1 MRGQNNLPAHV
12 TTVNQCVGNPGMYDF
27 MIISPIAV
35 KIIFPHASRAVIFLV
50 IRSYD
55 RKFYGQVVSGRT
67 AVRGGAG
74 VAGMIDLRSVA
85 WWFGS
90 RLPRQGWGRRRA
102 GNCSSALRTTNYR
115 SAKDQRAGPYVNIAG
130 AAFGEFIV
138 PSPRAPA
145 ADGPEPYSSGRSYGG
160 RSRSDNHASRGR
172 NSRCPARDHLAS
184 AICLLGRDHPAEE
197 PGREPRPGRRR
208 TRAMAVRA
216 DRVRR
221 RPPLSRPSH
230 HGGGPGGGGRRRV
243 LAAAVEGLPDHG
255 QRHGPAAGVV
265 IGGTG

>member
-1 MRGQNNLPAHV
+1 MRGKHKLPADV
-12 TTVNQCVGNPGMYDF
+12 TTVNQCVGNRGMYYF

-35 KIIFPHASRAVIFLV
+35 KIILPHASRAVIFLV
-50 IRSYD
+50 IRPYD

-130 AAFGEFIV
+130 AAFGDFIV
-138 PSPRAPA
+138 PSP
-145 ADGPEPYSSGRSYGG
+145 
-160 RSRSDNHASRGR
+160 
-172 NSRCPARDHLAS
+172 AS
-184 AICLLGRDHPAEE
+184 A
-197 PGREPRPGRRR
+197 GRRR
-208 TRAMAVRA
+208 TGTVQQREIIRWTIQIRQSCFPWPKLALPSAGSP
-216 DRVRR
+216 RVRH
-221 RPPLSRPSH
+221 L
-230 HGGGPGGGGRRRV
+230 
-243 LAAAVEGLPDHG
+243 
-255 QRHGPAAGVV
+255 
-265 IGGTG
+265 